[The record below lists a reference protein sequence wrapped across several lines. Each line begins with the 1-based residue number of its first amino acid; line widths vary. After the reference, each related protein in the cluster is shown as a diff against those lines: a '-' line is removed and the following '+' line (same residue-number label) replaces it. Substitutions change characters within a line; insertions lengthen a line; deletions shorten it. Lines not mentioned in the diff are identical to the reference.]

1 MAEAFEILGIKELE
15 DLLKKLGPKVEYRAA
30 KKGLTKA
37 ASRLRTRL
45 RQAAPKR
52 TGMLRQAIQVG
63 SSRRNPIKW
72 VGLRPI
78 KGRAKNPKPRKY
90 QTPYYYVVL
99 ERRPETAFFAKTVE
113 KATPEILRLMKT
125 ETRKALYF
133 EAGKMAARNLSRSR
147 GRR

>member
-63 SSRRNPIKW
+63 SSRRNP
-72 VGLRPI
+72 VASGSGLRPI

-90 QTPYYYVVL
+90 QTPYYY
-99 ERRPETAFFAKTVE
+99 EGFGT
-113 KATPEILRLMKT
+113 TPGDCFLCEGCRESNSRNPSANENRNTKS
-125 ETRKALYF
+125 ALF
-133 EAGKMAARNLSRSR
+133 
-147 GRR
+147 